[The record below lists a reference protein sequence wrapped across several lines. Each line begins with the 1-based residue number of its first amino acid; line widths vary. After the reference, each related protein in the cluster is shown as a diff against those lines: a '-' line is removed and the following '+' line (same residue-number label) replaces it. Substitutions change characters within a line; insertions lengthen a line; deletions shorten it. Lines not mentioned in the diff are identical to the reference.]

1 MNQNNTAE
9 QHTAGKSVLLHLL
22 PGFLIGVCY
31 LALVPVVR
39 QLGYPSIAAL
49 MITVIAV
56 LVPFE
61 LGTLLY
67 QGRKATGRFSLNSVV
82 EYRKPLPVWQYL
94 LWVPVLF
101 VLLGI
106 IFTVMKPV
114 DVFLR
119 DNLFSWMPPLNG
131 GLNGSYP
138 QDVLIVTYVLVG
150 IFGVIVGPIVEEMYF
165 RGYLLPRMGYAGKW
179 SPLLHSFLFALYHM
193 WTPWMIIT
201 RTLGT
206 LPLVWAA
213 KRRSLYLSMAVHI
226 TVNAVDLITGIAF
239 IAAMS
244 SST

>member
-1 MNQNNTAE
+1 MSE
-9 QHTAGKSVLLHLL
+9 
-22 PGFLIGVCY
+22 
-31 LALVPVVR
+31 
-39 QLGYPSIAAL
+39 
-49 MITVIAV
+49 
-56 LVPFE
+56 E
-61 LGTLLY
+61 LG
-67 QGRKATGRFSLNSVV
+67 
-82 EYRKPLPVWQYL
+82 W
-94 LWVPVLF
+94 
-101 VLLGI
+101 
-106 IFTVMKPV
+106 
-114 DVFLR
+114 
-119 DNLFSWMPPLNG
+119 
-131 GLNGSYP
+131 
-138 QDVLIVTYVLVG
+138 
-150 IFGVIVGPIVEEMYF
+150 

>member
-22 PGFLIGVCY
+22 PGFLIGMCY
-31 LALVPVVR
+31 FALVPVAR

-49 MITVIAV
+49 MIAV
-56 LVPFE
+56 VVALVPFE
-61 LGTLLY
+61 LGYLLV
-67 QGRKATGRFSLNSVV
+67 QGRKVTGRFSLGSVV
-82 EYRKPLPVWQYL
+82 EYRNRLPVWQYL

-101 VLLGI
+101 VLLAI

-114 DVFLR
+114 DAFLR
-119 DNLFSWMPPLNG
+119 DNLFSWIPPLNG
-131 GLNGSYP
+131 GLDGSYP
-138 QDVLIVTYVLVG
+138 QDVLIVTYILVG
-150 IFGVIVGPIVEEMYF
+150 IFGVIVGPVVEEMYF

-193 WTPWMIIT
+193 WTPWLIVT

-213 KRRSLYLSMAVHI
+213 RRRSLYLSIAVHI
-226 TVNAVDLITGIAF
+226 AVNTVDLITGIAF